1 VRAKV
6 AEERRADRAERDPS
20 VPAPAAPPAGSPPPA
35 AARESVPS
43 ARPNAMAKSAPP
55 QRAETMQR
63 AAGLTSPAVRAR
75 LAAADPDA
83 ALVALAEAVS
93 RAGGTELARRS
104 EAGASIVD
112 AIIPG
117 GAYAAFLREL
127 HRLGEVTIDQQP
139 NEPPPTVSVTIR
151 ITR

>member
-1 VRAKV
+1 
-6 AEERRADRAERDPS
+6 
-20 VPAPAAPPAGSPPPA
+20 
-35 AARESVPS
+35 VPS